1 MEYLFAERF
10 HGVEGSAIRAIF
22 SLLGDPEIISFA
34 GGNPSPKTFPADK
47 LAGYAARLIREQGDS
62 VLQYGGTLGTADLLG
77 QVQKLFEAEGLSPKK
92 EELIILSG
100 SSQGIDLLTKTLI
113 NPGDRII
120 VESPTFLGAIQTFKM
135 YQADLIEAEMDE
147 HGLVIADLEEKIAKY
162 QPKFI
167 YTIPTFQNP
176 TGRTLPAERRKQIA
190 RLAEKYGVIILED
203 DPYAA
208 LRYAGEAQPSIKSF
222 DRANRVVKLMS
233 FSKTISPGLRVGAAY
248 APAEIIAKFNL
259 GKQGQDVHTSNL
271 TQGLVCEYIKEGAYF
286 GGIAANCAY
295 YAGKLDAM
303 YAAAQRYFPQ
313 GTKLVRPEG
322 GMFLWAELPE
332 GISATALF
340 EEAVRRKVAYVPGTH
355 FYAQGGHDNTLRLN
369 FTMADE
375 AQIEKG
381 MQLLGELFTDGGNER
396 R

>member
-10 HGVEGSAIRAIF
+10 NGVEGSAIRAIF

-47 LAGYAARLIREQGDS
+47 LAGYAAKLIREQGDS

-77 QVQKLFEAEGLSPKK
+77 QVQKLFEGEGLSPKK

-147 HGLVIADLEEKIAKY
+147 HGLIMEKLEKQIAQY

-176 TGRTLPAERRKQIA
+176 TGRTLPAERRKQLA
-190 RLAEKYGVIILED
+190 ALAEKYGVIVLED

-208 LRYAGEAQPSIKSF
+208 LRYAGEQQPSIKSF

-248 APAEIIAKFNL
+248 APVEIIAKFNL

-271 TQGLVCEYIKEGAYF
+271 TQQMVCEYIREGAYF
-286 GGIAANCAY
+286 DGIAANCAY

-303 YAAAQRYFPQ
+303 YAAAEKYFPQ
-313 GTKLVRPEG
+313 GTKLVKPEG

-332 GISATALF
+332 GIDATALF

-355 FYAQGGHDNTLRLN
+355 FYAQSGHDNTLRLN
-369 FTMADE
+369 YTMADE
-375 AQIEKG
+375 AEIEKG
-381 MQLLGELFTDGGNER
+381 MQLLGELFTDGGNE
-396 R
+396 

>member
-271 TQGLVCEYIKEGAYF
+271 TQELVCEYIKEGAYF
-286 GGIAANCAY
+286 DGIAANCAY

-303 YAAAQRYFPQ
+303 YAAALKYFPE

-332 GISATALF
+332 GIDATALF

-355 FYAQGGHDNTLRLN
+355 FYARGGHDNTLRLN

>member
-10 HGVEGSAIRAIF
+10 DGVEGSAIRAIF

-47 LAGYAARLIREQGDS
+47 LAGYAAKLIREQGDS
-62 VLQYGGTLGTADLLG
+62 VLQYGGTLGTAELLG

-135 YQADLIEAEMDE
+135 YQAELIEAEMDE

-176 TGRTLPAERRKQIA
+176 TGRTLPAERRRQIA

-271 TQGLVCEYIKEGAYF
+271 TQELVCEYIKEGAYF
-286 GGIAANCAY
+286 DGIAANCAY

-303 YAAAQRYFPQ
+303 YAAAQKYFPQ

>member
-10 HGVEGSAIRAIF
+10 DRVEGSAIRAIF

-47 LAGYAARLIREQGDS
+47 LAGYAAKLIREQGDS

-135 YQADLIEAEMDE
+135 YQAELIEAEMDE

-176 TGRTLPAERRKQIA
+176 TGRTLPAERRRQIA
-190 RLAEKYGVIILED
+190 QLAEKYGVIILED

-286 GGIAANCAY
+286 DGIAANCAY

-303 YAAAQRYFPQ
+303 YAAAQKYFPK

-332 GISATALF
+332 GIDATALF

-355 FYAQGGHDNTLRLN
+355 FYAYGGHDNTLRLN
-369 FTMADE
+369 YTMADE

>member
-10 HGVEGSAIRAIF
+10 DGVEGSAIRAIF

-47 LAGYAARLIREQGDS
+47 LAGYAAKLIREQGDS

-100 SSQGIDLLTKTLI
+100 SSQGIDLLAKTLI

-176 TGRTLPAERRKQIA
+176 TGRTLPAERRRQIA
-190 RLAEKYGVIILED
+190 QLAEKYGVIILED

-271 TQGLVCEYIKEGAYF
+271 TQELVCEYIKEGAYF
-286 GGIAANCAY
+286 DGIAANCAY

-303 YAAAQRYFPQ
+303 YAAAQKYFPK
-313 GTKLVRPEG
+313 GTRLVRPEG

-332 GISATALF
+332 GIDATALF

-355 FYAQGGHDNTLRLN
+355 FYAHGGHDNTLRLN

>member
-10 HGVEGSAIRAIF
+10 DGVEGSAIRAIF

-47 LAGYAARLIREQGDS
+47 LAGYAEKLIREQGDS

-147 HGLVIADLEEKIAKY
+147 HGLIMEKLEKQIVQY

-176 TGRTLPAERRKQIA
+176 TGRTLPAERRKQLA
-190 RLAEKYGVIILED
+190 ALAEKYGVIVLED

-222 DRANRVVKLMS
+222 DQANRVVKLMS

-271 TQGLVCEYIKEGAYF
+271 TQQMVCEYIREGAYF
-286 GGIAANCAY
+286 DGIAANCAY

-303 YAAAQRYFPQ
+303 YAAAEKYFPQ
-313 GTKLVRPEG
+313 GTKLVKPEG

-332 GISATALF
+332 GINATALF
-340 EEAVRRKVAYVPGTH
+340 EEAVGRKVAYVPGTH

-369 FTMADE
+369 YTMADE
-375 AQIEKG
+375 AEIEKG
-381 MQLLGELFTDGGNER
+381 MQLLGELFTDGGN
-396 R
+396 

>member
-10 HGVEGSAIRAIF
+10 DGVEGSAIRAIF

-62 VLQYGGTLGTADLLG
+62 VLQYGGTLGTAELLG
-77 QVQKLFEAEGLSPKK
+77 QVQKLFEAEGLSPRK

-100 SSQGIDLLTKTLI
+100 SSQGIDLLAKTLI

-147 HGLVIADLEEKIAKY
+147 QGLVIADLEEKIAKY

-176 TGRTLPAERRKQIA
+176 TGRTLPAERRRQVA
-190 RLAEKYGVIILED
+190 QLAEKYGVIILED

-286 GGIAANCAY
+286 GGIEANCAY

-303 YAAAQRYFPQ
+303 YAAAQKYFPK
-313 GTKLVRPEG
+313 GTKLVKPEG

-332 GISATALF
+332 GIDATALF

-355 FYAQGGHDNTLRLN
+355 FYAHGGHHNTLRLN
-369 FTMADE
+369 YTMADE
-375 AQIEKG
+375 GQIEKG
-381 MQLLGELFTDGGNER
+381 MQLLGELFADGGN
-396 R
+396 